1 MRLNF
6 IVILVYLLTSLSTLA
21 QLKSSDARQ
30 PLSVDEKARFDYY
43 FFEAQR
49 LKDISEYDSQMEAL
63 RMCLEIDSTN
73 GAAQGEIGM
82 LYARMNNLAQA
93 AQALKKAVDSHPS
106 NWWYRVQYITILSGR
121 EQFQSAVEQTEELR
135 KHYPY
140 REDVYSILTSLYKQ
154 TGDYDK
160 AIGALNQLEKFT
172 GINEYLTFEKFQLYT
187 VLEKEKQAIDEVNK
201 LINKYPNES
210 RYKVL
215 LGDIY
220 LDQDQPKK
228 ALQLYQSVQ
237 KTEPDNPFVYVSLA
251 NYYNKQ
257 NEPDKAMEA
266 ILSALKN
273 PKLPSETKMNI
284 LGQYVDRLLTNEQ
297 KIDET
302 ERLFKMLIEMYPL
315 EEMPYVYYSV
325 FLQNQKRNEEALAEL
340 ENIIN
345 INPKNDGAWK
355 TALQIL
361 TQKEDTIAI
370 LNFTERGI
378 KELPEVAEFYF
389 YRSIAQY
396 QQGNYDAA
404 LKTNELALKNLAES
418 APAPVL
424 SSFYGQMGDIYYQK
438 KDKVKAF
445 ENYDKALEVNPGN
458 VYIMNN
464 YAYYLSEENQDLRK
478 AERMSGK
485 TVEIEPNNSTYLD
498 TYAWI
503 FYQQGNY
510 TLAKLYI
517 EKAISNLQQERE
529 SDVIYDHAGDI
540 YAALN
545 DMGKALEM
553 WQKAFSVNN
562 GNEEVRKKIDK
573 ATING
578 VHLL

>member
-257 NEPDKAMEA
+257 NEPDKALAA

>member
-30 PLSVDEKARFDYY
+30 PLSVDEKVRFDYY

>member
-1 MRLNF
+1 M
-6 IVILVYLLTSLSTLA
+6 
-21 QLKSSDARQ
+21 
-30 PLSVDEKARFDYY
+30 
-43 FFEAQR
+43 
-49 LKDISEYDSQMEAL
+49 
-63 RMCLEIDSTN
+63 
-73 GAAQGEIGM
+73 
-82 LYARMNNLAQA
+82 
-93 AQALKKAVDSHPS
+93 
-106 NWWYRVQYITILSGR
+106 
-121 EQFQSAVEQTEELR
+121 
-135 KHYPY
+135 
-140 REDVYSILTSLYKQ
+140 
-154 TGDYDK
+154 
-160 AIGALNQLEKFT
+160 
-172 GINEYLTFEKFQLYT
+172 
-187 VLEKEKQAIDEVNK
+187 
-201 LINKYPNES
+201 
-210 RYKVL
+210 
-215 LGDIY
+215 
-220 LDQDQPKK
+220 
-228 ALQLYQSVQ
+228 
-237 KTEPDNPFVYVSLA
+237 
-251 NYYNKQ
+251 
-257 NEPDKAMEA
+257 
-266 ILSALKN
+266 
-273 PKLPSETKMNI
+273 
-284 LGQYVDRLLTNEQ
+284 
-297 KIDET
+297 
-302 ERLFKMLIEMYPL
+302 
-315 EEMPYVYYSV
+315 
-325 FLQNQKRNEEALAEL
+325 
-340 ENIIN
+340 
-345 INPKNDGAWK
+345 
-355 TALQIL
+355 
-361 TQKEDTIAI
+361 
-370 LNFTERGI
+370 NFTERGI

>member
-6 IVILVYLLTSLSTLA
+6 IIILLYLLTSIGATA
-21 QLKSSDARQ
+21 QLKPSTNAPHS
-30 PLSVDEKARFDYY
+30 LSADERARFDYY

-49 LKDISEYDSQMEAL
+49 LKDISQYDGQMEAL
-63 RMCLEIDSTN
+63 RMCLEIDSTS

-82 LYARMNNLAQA
+82 LYARMNNLPQA
-93 AQALKKAVDSHPS
+93 TQALKKAVEADPA
-106 NWWYRVQYITILSGR
+106 NWWYRVQYITMLSGR
-121 EQFQSAVEQTEELR
+121 EQFQTAVEQAEELK

-160 AIGALNQLEKFT
+160 AIAALNQLEKFT
-172 GINEYLTFEKFQLYT
+172 GINENLTFEKFQLYT
-187 VLEKEKQAIDEVNK
+187 ILEKDKQATDEVNK
-201 LINKYPNES
+201 LINKYPNET

-220 LDQDQPKK
+220 LDQNQPKK
-228 ALQLYQSVQ
+228 ALELYQNVQ
-237 KTEPDNPFVYVSLA
+237 KLEPDNPFVYVSLA

-257 NEPDKAMEA
+257 NQLDKAMDA
-266 ILSALKN
+266 IVSALKN

-315 EEMPYVYYSV
+315 EEMPYAYYSI
-325 FLQNQKRNEEALAEL
+325 FLQNQKRNDEALAEL

-345 INPKNDGAWK
+345 INPKNDAAWK

-361 TQKEDTIAI
+361 TQKEDTTAI
-370 LNFTERGI
+370 LSFTERGI

-389 YRSIAQY
+389 YRSIAQF
-396 QQGNYDAA
+396 QQGNFDAA

-418 APAPVL
+418 APASVL
-424 SSFYGQMGDIYYQK
+424 SSFYGQIGDIYYQK
-438 KDKVKAF
+438 KDKAKAF
-445 ENYDKALEVNPGN
+445 ENYEKALEVNPGN

-464 YAYYLSEENQDLRK
+464 YAYYLSEGKQDLRK

-503 FYQQGNY
+503 FYQQGSY
-510 TLAKLYI
+510 SLAKLYI
-517 EKAISNLQQERE
+517 EKAISNLLEERE

-540 YAALN
+540 YAASN
-545 DMGKALEM
+545 DMAKAIEM
-553 WQKAFSVNN
+553 WQKALSINSS
-562 GNEEVRKKIDK
+562 NEDVKKKIEK
-573 ATING
+573 AKTITE
-578 VHLL
+578 